1 MSYTPNAP
9 ILSEEYATI
18 LICLSGGVG
27 LLFALYQYIKVRRI
41 NIYSHFHDQYSR
53 MEENRGYNR
62 ENLITVYEAIS
73 EGASAFLSQ
82 EFKYMYIFIAIF
94 SIIIT
99 VLVGSA
105 GNCGEAQIVDK
116 MLQFTEGSCW
126 KRGGLTAA
134 SFAVGG
140 LALEGLTK

>member
-62 ENLITVYEAIS
+62 EN
-73 EGASAFLSQ
+73 
-82 EFKYMYIFIAIF
+82 
-94 SIIIT
+94 
-99 VLVGSA
+99 
-105 GNCGEAQIVDK
+105 
-116 MLQFTEGSCW
+116 
-126 KRGGLTAA
+126 
-134 SFAVGG
+134 
-140 LALEGLTK
+140 